1 MDYKLTV
8 VKPPKLKL
16 LEIRRLYVL
25 SLIQITMEISIKE
38 YLINKTKNTPTLS
51 IIVMHL
57 RAYKFCRE
65 FTLSTLYKVKGT
77 K

>member
-8 VKPPKLKL
+8 VKPPKLEL
-16 LEIRRLYVL
+16 LEIRRLSVL
-25 SLIQITMEISIKE
+25 SSIQITIEISIKE
-38 YLINKTKNTPTLS
+38 YLINKTQNTPILS
-51 IIVMHL
+51 IIIRHL

-65 FTLSTLYKVKGT
+65 FTLSTLFKVKGT